1 MVSLP
6 ILLIAG
12 GGALAL
18 ATTYL
23 LVRRTLFHKQELQD
37 SVAFMKKKFPE
48 TLGKYTDTEL
58 EESARLYFH
67 SSRPLIVVLAV
78 IGWLT
83 FVLGVMRYE
92 F

>member
-1 MVSLP
+1 MLLP

-12 GGALAL
+12 AGALAL

-23 LVRRTLFHKQELQD
+23 LVRRTLFRKQELQD

-48 TLGKYTDTEL
+48 SLGKYTDAEL
-58 EESARLYFH
+58 EETARLYFH
-67 SSRPLIVVLAV
+67 SSQPLTVVLAV
-78 IGWLT
+78 IGWST